1 LINERPLLT
10 IRRDFPR
17 PDSRSVS
24 SFSGAATVH
33 LADAMDGRGALDYQ
47 IKAINPSSSAFAG
60 SALTC
65 YAGPDDSLAILAALE
80 IARPGDVIVAATEAF
95 KGSAVVGDL
104 FAAIAVTAAVTAIVT
119 DGLARDSDGITATG
133 LPVFAAGISPNSAAQ
148 SGPGT
153 VGLPVV
159 ISGVRIAPGDVVV
172 GDRDGV
178 VVIAQDHLD
187 AVHEQ
192 LLAVRAA
199 ESSYPRDPGGQV
211 HVPEHVRDLL
221 ASEQV
226 RYLS

>member
-10 IRRDFPR
+10 VRRDFPR

-24 SFSGAATVH
+24 RFSGAATVH
-33 LADAMDGRGALDYQ
+33 LADAMDGRGALDYR
-47 IKAINPSSSAFAG
+47 IKAINPGSSAFAG
-60 SALTC
+60 TALTC
-65 YAGPDDSLAILAALE
+65 YAGPDDSLAILAAFE
-80 IARPGDVIVAATEAF
+80 VARPGDVIVAATEAF

-104 FAAIAVTAAVTAIVT
+104 FAAMAVSAAVSAIVT
-119 DGLARDSDGITATG
+119 DGLARDGDGIIATG
-133 LPVFAAGISPNSAAQ
+133 LPVFASGISPNSAAQ